1 MSTPSART
9 RVTREDWLRAARAA
23 LVDEGVGQVKIAL
36 LAAELGVA
44 RSSFYWYFADREAL
58 LAALLE
64 EWDAHNTHSLQ
75 QRAARPAAT
84 ITEALLHVF
93 ECWADPELFDASL
106 EFAVRDWARRDD
118 AVRARLTAADTA
130 RIAALAK
137 LHRRFGYE
145 RREALVRAR
154 VQYHSQLGL
163 YAMSER
169 ESHAERL
176 RLLPTYVRVF
186 AGVDA
191 TPEELKAFEQYV
203 RGLGRR

>member
-1 MSTPSART
+1 MSSSSTRT

-23 LVDEGVGQVKIAL
+23 LVDEGVDRVKVAL
-36 LAAELGVA
+36 LATQLGVA
-44 RSSFYWYFADREAL
+44 RSSFYWYFAEREDL

-64 EWDAHNTHSLQ
+64 EWEAHNTHSIQ

-93 ECWADPELFDASL
+93 ECWADPDLFDAPL

-118 AVRARLTAADTA
+118 VVRERLAAADAA
-130 RIAALAK
+130 RIAALATQ
-137 LHRRFGYE
+137 HRRFGYE
-145 RREALVRAR
+145 RKEALVRAR

-163 YAMSER
+163 YAMGRR

-186 AGVDA
+186 AGIDA
-191 TPEELKAFEQYV
+191 SPEELRSFERYV
-203 RGLGRR
+203 RTLGS

>member
-1 MSTPSART
+1 MQSART
-9 RVTREDWLRAARAA
+9 RVTREDWLLAARTA
-23 LVDEGVGQVKIAL
+23 LVDEGVGQVKVAL
-36 LAAELGVA
+36 LAGRLGVA
-44 RSSFYWYFADREAL
+44 RSSFYWYFTEREDL

-64 EWDAHNTHSLQ
+64 EWEAHNTHSLQ

-84 ITEALLHVF
+84 ITEALLQVF
-93 ECWADPELFDASL
+93 ECWADPALFDAPL
-106 EFAVRDWARRDD
+106 EFAVRDWARRDE
-118 AVRARLTAADTA
+118 AVRERLAAADTA
-130 RIAALAK
+130 RIAALAT

-145 RREALVRAR
+145 RKEALVRAR

-163 YAMSER
+163 YAMGER

-191 TPEELKAFEQYV
+191 MPEELKTFERYV
-203 RGLGRR
+203 SGLGR